1 MKIEIPK
8 RGMPLMV
15 GSLPPCEFL
24 HNKIAALITR
34 VLPLLHKKRLGF
46 PFVI

>member
-1 MKIEIPK
+1 MKIKIPK
-8 RGMPLMV
+8 RVMQLMV

-34 VLPLLHKKRLGF
+34 VPFLHDWCNEF
-46 PFVI
+46 